1 MDLDYFTTTPEF
13 KAIFHLN
20 EYPGLSEFHLC
31 AGPYTLENQLLI
43 AVGGNFAKGPPS
55 IRVEDIMVLITGLE
69 LPIFLRASN
78 GGSDWAWLYAW
89 IDVRGRKVKI

>member
-1 MDLDYFTTTPEF
+1 MDLDCFTTTPEF

-20 EYPGLSEFHLC
+20 EYPGLSEFHLG

-43 AVGGNFAKGPPS
+43 TVGGNSAKGPPS
-55 IRVEDIMVLITGLE
+55 IRVGDVMVLISGLE

-78 GGSDWAWLYAW
+78 DGSDWAWLYAW
-89 IDVRGRKVKI
+89 IAVWGRKVKM